1 MSRPTLEHQ
10 QQAMDRLDL
19 AKSAYDAKHYDQA
32 LGHIRRAVEL
42 DRDNVNARVLQAR
55 VYLKQ
60 NRPNLAMSAL
70 NAHDKAAPEMA
81 DAPEVS
87 MLRAEALAG
96 SGFDRIA
103 KGQLQK
109 LAAQLPDDVRPYRML
124 SGLYLKLNEFN
135 DAIGSLRDVVRL
147 SPSDRTSTRLLSDLL
162 TERDP
167 QEGIDLL
174 LAGRADTHEPGVL
187 LRAARQCRELD
198 RLRDADELYESL
210 IKIRPDDVGVLLESG
225 GLADEMGED
234 TVAIRRLEKAV
245 SIPGEHVA
253 EALQALSRVHTH
265 AGRFRLAA
273 LSCWKSVRL
282 SPHDG
287 AAWAGLV
294 VNAQACGRSGL
305 AQRALGMLNRC
316 TGSRQRQKHLASY
329 WQHAAAPLA
338 IESGLDDAP
347 PDHAG
352 QSTFQTLLKQA
363 AHTLDN
369 VTQDYPQ
376 RADAHYHMAVCQH
389 FLDDPTEANIHND
402 QALAINP
409 RYDAAL
415 RLADQIEEHLEQAA

>member
-1 MSRPTLEHQ
+1 MNRPTIEQQ

-19 AKSAYDAKHYDQA
+19 ARAAYHAKHYDQA

-42 DRDNVNARVLQAR
+42 DPNNVNARVLQAR

-81 DAPEVS
+81 DVPEVS

-103 KGQLQK
+103 RGQLQK

-124 SGLYLKLNEFN
+124 SGLYLKLNQFN
-135 DAIGSLRDVVRL
+135 EAIGSLRDVVRL
-147 SPSDRTSTRLLSDLL
+147 SPSDQASTRLLSDLL
-162 TERDP
+162 QERDP

-174 LAGRADTHEPGVL
+174 LAGQADTQEPGVL
-187 LRAARQCRELD
+187 LRAARQCRGLD
-198 RLRDADELYESL
+198 RLRDADELYGTL
-210 IKIRPDDVGVLLESG
+210 LNIRPDDVGVLLESG
-225 GLADEMGED
+225 RLSDEMGED
-234 TVAIRRLEKAV
+234 TTALRRIEKAV
-245 SIPGEHVA
+245 SIPGDHTA
-253 EALQALSRVHTH
+253 EAIKALSLVHTH

-273 LSCWKSVRL
+273 LSCWKAVRL
-282 SPHDG
+282 SAHNG
-287 AAWAGLV
+287 EAWAGLA

-305 AQRALGMLNRC
+305 ADRALAMLNRC
-316 TGSRQRQKHLASY
+316 TGSRQRQKHLAAY

-338 IESGLDDAP
+338 MEAGLEDAP

-352 QSTFQTLLKQA
+352 QTTFQTLLKQA
-363 AHTLDN
+363 THTLAE
-369 VTQDYPQ
+369 VTSDYPL
-376 RADAHYHMAVCQH
+376 RADAHYHLAICHH

-415 RLADQIEEHLEQAA
+415 RLAEQIEDHLAHAA